1 MRVHSTLA
9 GYNNLAHHA
18 PTGRQR
24 GEPPTPTRIGP
35 RARRDCRPPKRSLAH
50 TDLAQLT
57 PRAHKTESTHS
68 QSLTLRRQ
76 GGGPTRPKTNRLPHR
91 HLTSESAPPP
101 SDDTEPTPL
110 ERGVALAQLVRDT
123 ERTQSIHKT
132 RTPTRPNGS
141 SPSSARARTRSDP
154 PASHPAPPSPPIS
167 REAASCSIIGT
178 RLYAGCRA
186 CSPHAPGQATQST
199 RDRAPARPWRV
210 RAAAAPLITWVP

>member
-1 MRVHSTLA
+1 MWLVAPALFSDITARTTRALVWTIHNLVAITIAHTAPA
-9 GYNNLAHHA
+9 GGTPHH
-18 PTGRQR
+18 P
-24 GEPPTPTRIGP
+24 GP
-35 RARRDCRPPKRSLAH
+35 RALCPSKCRPPKRSLAH

-68 QSLTLRRQ
+68 RSLTFRRQ

-91 HLTSESAPPP
+91 HLTSESAPP

-132 RTPTRPNGS
+132 RTPTRPNGN

-154 PASHPAPPSPPIS
+154 PASHPAPPLPPHPLIS
-167 REAASCSIIGT
+167 RG
-178 RLYAGCRA
+178 RL
-186 CSPHAPGQATQST
+186 
-199 RDRAPARPWRV
+199 
-210 RAAAAPLITWVP
+210 L